1 MFPVKVHDSTIF
13 TKTRYLFQ
21 KESKATV
28 KQKMLNHFFSG
39 EKILMEKANTDF
51 HSVLLVNTKQWL
63 TYWAASNNSVV

>member
-28 KQKMLNHFFSG
+28 KQKMLNHFFFRG
-39 EKILMEKANTDF
+39 ENIDGKGKYRFSFSSLGE
-51 HSVLLVNTKQWL
+51 H
-63 TYWAASNNSVV
+63 